1 MVFVGKFTGPGRFPD
16 CRVVPV
22 YDQCHPVYRF
32 HTHGHSGSTGTCDGH
47 ILWGDRIREMLTLRE
62 SIGLVMIVTAVTF
75 VIAGSNIT
83 LYLIRFRKLFP
94 RLSVGGRKRAGSKE
108 PLSR

>member
-1 MVFVGKFTGPGRFPD
+1 
-16 CRVVPV
+16 
-22 YDQCHPVYRF
+22 
-32 HTHGHSGSTGTCDGH
+32 
-47 ILWGDRIREMLTLRE
+47 MLTLRE